1 MSAEEPKEFKPGA
14 HHEEDPAPQDETPS
28 APSSIESAGV
38 GAGGGGGRSGD
49 DGDRDGPAESTPDAA
64 DLHRLGSHL
73 AQAMADG
80 GYHPVILFG
89 TNFSGKT
96 SLLLSLFST
105 IVTDPGLQCGLSL
118 CDPLLGG
125 AGRVGRTL
133 HDEADHTFSVK
144 TQAFMEGVKIPK
156 TNVALPFFIPV
167 ELRSSEGPPVRFA
180 FLESNGEWYRP
191 NRSATASSATGERLF
206 PALRSELEDF
216 IASYQGGMT
225 FLYLLPYTQMEVY
238 KERDQRLDADE
249 VQSASLAIVGVLRA
263 YDRIRANC
271 RSEDRH
277 LMLVTKWDAH
287 SVRAA
292 DRAEAIEEDPE
303 IVRDFCNRRYAQA
316 IATFQGIGI
325 DPEHR
330 HLNAYCA
337 GMINENGMLQLR
349 HDDDARAVI
358 TSYPVKLWSY
368 LYRNA
373 LTASDQPARS
383 PFPAP
388 PPQPFLIQL
397 WNRLLGFVSG
407 GNS

>member
-1 MSAEEPKEFKPGA
+1 MSQDEPKEFKPGGHDHGADQARDDSLASESLADEAQTEPENAEHKSAASEEA
-14 HHEEDPAPQDETPS
+14 HD
-28 APSSIESAGV
+28 AG
-38 GAGGGGGRSGD
+38 
-49 DGDRDGPAESTPDAA
+49 E
-64 DLHRLGSHL
+64 LKRLGANL
-73 AQAMADG
+73 AQAMSEG

-105 IVTDPGLQCGLSL
+105 IVAEPGLRCGLSL

-125 AGRVGRTL
+125 TGRVGRTL

-144 TQAFMEGVKIPK
+144 TQAFMEGKKIPK
-156 TNVALPFFIPV
+156 TNVPLPFFIPV
-167 ELRSSEGPPVRFA
+167 ELRSSEGPTARFA

-191 NRSATASSATGERLF
+191 NRSATTSSSRTERLF
-206 PALRSELEDF
+206 PALREELEDF

-225 FLYLLPYTQMEVY
+225 FLYLLPYTQGEVY
-238 KERDQRLDADE
+238 EERDQRIDADE

-287 SVRAA
+287 SAREA
-292 DRAEAIEEDPE
+292 DRAEGIEEDPE
-303 IVRDFCNRRYAQA
+303 IVREFCNRRYAQA
-316 IATFQGIGI
+316 ISTFQGIGI
-325 DPEHR
+325 NPEHR
-330 HLNAYCA
+330 HLNAFCA
-337 GMINENGMLQLR
+337 GIINERGLLQLR
-349 HDDDARAVI
+349 NDDDVRAVV

-373 LTASDQPARS
+373 LNASDQPAQS

-397 WNRLLGFVSG
+397 WNRVLSFVSG
-407 GNS
+407 GSS